1 MIEIDGISKKYDRRT
16 YALNE
21 INASL
26 KERVTTIIGRN
37 GAGKTT
43 LIRILSTQ
51 LTPTSGKAVIEGY
64 DILKETKKVRQII
77 SSIPQEAQL
86 IGILSPLEQMQL
98 YLMARGFSSSQAK
111 EESKHALDE
120 LEMYSYRNAPSDT
133 LSGGMKRKVFVA
145 MALASKAPVIFLDEP
160 TTGLDPLSRIEVWS
174 AIKRLSSK
182 IILTTHYMEEAQ
194 ELSNEVM
201 VINQG
206 NIMTHGTT
214 ESLLST
220 FNGMMRAEKMDG
232 AEYDIKIANV
242 AIKYIG
248 KERVDEF
255 IKKGYDIKRVN
266 LDDIFLSKGEMLES

>member
-1 MIEIDGISKKYDRRT
+1 MIEIEGVTKRYDRRF
-16 YALNE
+16 YALKG
-21 INASL
+21 IDASL
-26 KERVTTIIGRN
+26 KERVTTVIGRN

-51 LTPTSGKAVIEGY
+51 LFPSSGTALIEGY
-64 DILKETKKVRQII
+64 DILKDTKKVRQLI

-111 EESKHALDE
+111 EESKYALDE
-120 LEMYSYRNAPSDT
+120 LELYDFRNAPSDT

-145 MALASKAPVIFLDEP
+145 MALAAKAPVIFLDEP

-201 VINQG
+201 VIDQG
-206 NIMTHGTT
+206 SVITQGSVS
-214 ESLLST
+214 SLLSS
-220 FNGMMRAEKMDG
+220 FNGRMRAEKLDG
-232 AEYDIKIANV
+232 EEFDIKIANV
-242 AIKYIG
+242 AIKYIDQD
-248 KERVDEF
+248 RVDEF
-255 IKKGYDIKRVN
+255 LKKGYDIKRIN
-266 LDDIFLSKGEMLES
+266 LDDIFLSKGVSLES

>member
-1 MIEIDGISKKYDRRT
+1 MIEIQGITKRYNKHVF
-16 YALNE
+16 ALKGIE
-21 INASL
+21 ASL
-26 KERVTTIIGRN
+26 KERVTTVIGRN

-51 LTPTSGKAVIEGY
+51 LFPSSGTALIEGF
-64 DILKETKKVRQII
+64 DILKETKKVRQLI

-111 EESKHALDE
+111 EESKDALDE
-120 LEMYSYRNAPSDT
+120 LELYDFRNAPSDT

-145 MALASKAPVIFLDEP
+145 MALAAKAPVIFLDEP

-194 ELSNEVM
+194 ELSNEVV
-201 VINQG
+201 VIDQG
-206 NIMTHGTT
+206 KIITQGTVNN
-214 ESLLST
+214 LLST
-220 FNGMMRAEKMDG
+220 FNGKMRAEKLDG
-232 AEYDIKIANV
+232 EEFDIKIANV
-242 AIKYIG
+242 AIKYI
-248 KERVDEF
+248 EQDRVDEF
-255 IKKGYDIKRVN
+255 LRKGYDIKRIN
-266 LDDIFLSKGEMLES
+266 LDDIFLSKGVSLES

>member
-1 MIEIDGISKKYDRRT
+1 MIEIQGITKRYNKHVF
-16 YALNE
+16 ALKGIE
-21 INASL
+21 ASL
-26 KERVTTIIGRN
+26 KERVTTVIGRN

-51 LTPTSGKAVIEGY
+51 LFPSSGTALIEGF
-64 DILKETKKVRQII
+64 DILKETKKVRQLI

-111 EESKHALDE
+111 EESKDALDE
-120 LEMYSYRNAPSDT
+120 LELYDFRNAPSDT

-145 MALASKAPVIFLDEP
+145 MALAAKAPVIFLDEP

-194 ELSNEVM
+194 ELSNEVV
-201 VINQG
+201 VIDQG
-206 NIMTHGTT
+206 KIITHGTVNN
-214 ESLLST
+214 LLST
-220 FNGMMRAEKMDG
+220 FNGKMRAEKLDG
-232 AEYDIKIANV
+232 EEFDIKIANV
-242 AIKYIG
+242 AIKYI
-248 KERVDEF
+248 EQDRVDEF
-255 IKKGYDIKRVN
+255 LRKGYDIKRIN
-266 LDDIFLSKGEMLES
+266 LDDIFLSKGVSLES

>member
-1 MIEIDGISKKYDRRT
+1 MIEIRGITKRYDRHH
-16 YALNE
+16 YALNG

-26 KERVTTIIGRN
+26 KERVTTVIGRN

-51 LTPTSGKAVIEGY
+51 LYPTSGTATIEGK
-64 DILKETKKVRQII
+64 DILKDTVDVRKII
-77 SSIPQEAQL
+77 SSIPQESQL

-98 YLMARGFSSSQAK
+98 YLMARGFSASQAK
-111 EESKHALDE
+111 RESEHALDE
-120 LEMYSYRNAPSDT
+120 LELYDFRNVPSDT

-145 MALASKAPVIFLDEP
+145 MALAAKSPVIFLDEP

-194 ELSNEVM
+194 ELSNEVI
-201 VINQG
+201 VIDQG
-206 NIMTHGTT
+206 DIITHGTIK
-214 ESLLST
+214 SLLST
-220 FNGMMRAEKMDG
+220 FDGKMRAEKLDG
-232 AEYDIKIANV
+232 EEFDIRIANV
-242 AIKYIG
+242 SIKYIE
-248 KERVDEF
+248 KDRVDEF

-266 LDDIFLSKGEMLES
+266 LDDIFLSKGVTLES

>member
-1 MIEIDGISKKYDRRT
+1 MIEIKGIAKRYDRQT
-16 YALNE
+16 YALKGV
-21 INASL
+21 NASL
-26 KERVTTIIGRN
+26 RERVTTVIGRN

-51 LTPTSGKAVIEGY
+51 LFPTSGTATIEGL
-64 DILKETKKVRQII
+64 DILKDTVRVRKLI
-77 SSIPQEAQL
+77 SSIPQESQL

-98 YLMARGFSSSQAK
+98 YLMARGFSASQAK
-111 EESKHALDE
+111 EESKYALDE
-120 LEMYSYRNAPSDT
+120 LELYDFRNAPSDT

-201 VINQG
+201 VIDQG
-206 NIMTHGTT
+206 DIMTHGTVA
-214 ESLLST
+214 SLLSA
-220 FNGMMRAEKMDG
+220 FEGKMRAEKLDG
-232 AEYDIKIANV
+232 EDFDIKIANV
-242 AIKYIG
+242 AIKYIE
-248 KERVDEF
+248 KERADEF
-255 IKKGYDIKRVN
+255 IGKGYDIKRIN
-266 LDDIFLSKGEMLES
+266 LDDIFLSKGVMLES

>member
-1 MIEIDGISKKYDRRT
+1 MIEIQGITKRYNKHIF
-16 YALNE
+16 ALKGIE
-21 INASL
+21 ASL
-26 KERVTTIIGRN
+26 KERVTTVIGRN

-51 LTPTSGKAVIEGY
+51 LFPSSGTALIEGF
-64 DILKETKKVRQII
+64 DILKETKKVRQLI

-111 EESKHALDE
+111 EESKDALDE
-120 LEMYSYRNAPSDT
+120 LELYDFRNAPSDT

-145 MALASKAPVIFLDEP
+145 MALAAKAPVIFLDEP

-194 ELSNEVM
+194 ELSNEVV
-201 VINQG
+201 VIDQG
-206 NIMTHGTT
+206 KIITQGTVNN
-214 ESLLST
+214 LLST
-220 FNGMMRAEKMDG
+220 FNGKMRAEKLDG
-232 AEYDIKIANV
+232 EEFDIKIANV
-242 AIKYIG
+242 AIKYI
-248 KERVDEF
+248 EQDRVDEF
-255 IKKGYDIKRVN
+255 LRKGYDIKRIN
-266 LDDIFLSKGEMLES
+266 LDDIFLSKGVSLES

>member
-51 LTPTSGKAVIEGY
+51 LTPTSGNAVIEGY

-111 EESKHALDE
+111 EESKYALDE

>member
-1 MIEIDGISKKYDRRT
+1 MIEIKGVTKRYDRKL
-16 YALNE
+16 YALKG

-26 KERVTTIIGRN
+26 KERVTTVIGRN

-51 LTPTSGKAVIEGY
+51 LFPSSGTATIEGL
-64 DILKETKKVRQII
+64 DILKDTKKVRKII

-98 YLMARGFSSSQAK
+98 YLMARGFTPSQAK
-111 EESKHALDE
+111 AEAKEALDE
-120 LEMYSYRNAPSDT
+120 LELYDFRNAPSDT

-145 MALASKAPVIFLDEP
+145 MALAAKAPVIFLDEP

-201 VINQG
+201 VIDQG
-206 NIMTHGTT
+206 NIITHGTIG
-214 ESLLST
+214 SLLST
-220 FNGMMRAEKMDG
+220 FEGKMRAEKLDG
-232 AEYDIKIANV
+232 QEYDIKIANV
-242 AIKYIG
+242 AIKYI
-248 KERVDEF
+248 ERDRADEF
-255 IKKGYDIKRVN
+255 IKKGYDIKRIN
-266 LDDIFLSKGEMLES
+266 LDDIFLSKGVSLES